1 MNSTP
6 KRVLPEKLANFC
18 VDALVKSG
26 LKPQDAQIVA
36 DVLVMTDTWGTFSHG
51 TGALAN
57 YINTMKSGG
66 IDPSASPEVMAG
78 GRGWAVVD
86 GHSSMG
92 MLGSTMAMNLAIEK
106 ARECTIS
113 WVGVRDSSHFG
124 AAGYYANLAARQ
136 NMVGIAMSN
145 ADPNM
150 VVPGAR
156 GHIIGNNP
164 IAYAVPACSEHPILL
179 DIALS
184 AVAAGKILGM
194 KALGKAIPPS
204 WLTDADGLPTAEV
217 GDWPN
222 SGSMLP
228 MAGHKGYGI
237 ALLIEVLA
245 GALTGAGM
253 LSEVKSWILQS
264 NDVSRLGQAFI
275 VIHVGAILPI
285 EDFKRRVDQIIR
297 ELRHSPKAKG
307 SERVYVPGEIEWGK
321 REDALKHGIE
331 LPQPILSSLHRLG
344 QQLGLDTQLLE

>member
-1 MNSTP
+1 MSMS
-6 KRVLPEKLANFC
+6 KRVLPEKLKKFC
-18 VDALVKSG
+18 VDALTKAG
-26 LKPQDAQIVA
+26 LKPQDALIVA
-36 DVLVMTDTWGTFSHG
+36 EVLVMTDTWGTFSHG

-57 YINTMKSGG
+57 YVNTMKSGG
-66 IDPSASPEVMAG
+66 INPSALPEVIAG
-78 GRGWAVVD
+78 GTGWALVD

-106 ARECTIS
+106 ARGNTIS

-124 AAGYYANLAARQ
+124 AAGYYANMAARE

-164 IAYAVPACSEHPILL
+164 IAYAVPAGEEHPILL

-194 KALGKAIPPS
+194 KALGQAIPSS
-204 WLTDADGLPTAEV
+204 WLTDAEGLPTSEV

-264 NDVSRLGQAFI
+264 KDVSHLGQAFI
-275 VIHVGAILPI
+275 VINVGAVIPI
-285 EDFKRRVDQIIR
+285 EHFKQRVDQIIR
-297 ELRHSPKAKG
+297 ELRQSPKAKG
-307 SERVYVPGEIEWGK
+307 SHRVYVPGEIEWGK
-321 REDALKHGIE
+321 REDALNYGIA
-331 LPQPILSSLHRLG
+331 LPEPILTSLNRLG
-344 QQLGLDTQLLE
+344 KQLGLDTQFLE